1 MCGRYT
7 LRASPRQMAL
17 TFRLD
22 SIHDFKPRYNI
33 APTQQV
39 PVVRSAADGKRE
51 LVELRWGLI
60 PSWAT
65 DPSIGSRLINA
76 RSETAAVKPAFR
88 SAMRQRR
95 CLIPADGFY
104 EWQKLGRNKQPML
117 VHRAD
122 DAPFA
127 FAGLWEHWRD
137 AQQQPIETC
146 TILTTAASEQLRPLH
161 ERMPIILRSENYD
174 RWLDPAISD
183 PAALE
188 PLWLYPPAGFVL
200 QPVSSHVNSVAHDD
214 PSCIAPAQAQK
225 SLWE

>member
-22 SIHDFKPRYNI
+22 SMHDIKPRYNI

-39 PVVRSAADGKRE
+39 PVVRSAADGSRE

-60 PSWAT
+60 PSWAS

-88 SAMRQRR
+88 TAMRQRR

-104 EWQKLGRNKQPML
+104 EWQKHGPHQAADVRPLQRR
-117 VHRAD
+117 RAVRLRRPVGKL
-122 DAPFA
+122 A
-127 FAGLWEHWRD
+127 R
-137 AQQQPIETC
+137 C
-146 TILTTAASEQLRPLH
+146 TAAADRNLHDFDHSRQRTTTPAARANADHSSPGELRPMARPGH
-161 ERMPIILRSENYD
+161 QRS
-174 RWLDPAISD
+174 RRARTALARS
-183 PAALE
+183 AARPRLASGQ
-188 PLWLYPPAGFVL
+188 LAR
-200 QPVSSHVNSVAHDD
+200 QQRAHDD
-214 PSCIAPAQAQK
+214 PSCIALQVQK